1 MRCYTRLQESL
12 IGAQAAVRGWAQSGV
27 IDAKQADR
35 LMQDLKVD
43 LVRTNEFFRVGLACF
58 AFFVVGALFG
68 LLESLLSPAAA
79 MTTAAMTLTLA
90 IACAFLA
97 EALIRRF
104 RFYHHG
110 VEEALVMASVVL
122 LGLTAETVYDGLR
135 ADHGLSGLGV
145 ASGFAVAAL
154 AGLLAYVRYG
164 YVYAAIGGMV
174 CAALVPFQPNL
185 SATASRSIAAGVFA
199 CGFVIARSMRA
210 RDEEQWPSDDYASI
224 QAGAWLGLY
233 IALNV
238 KIGFDSITGAFYWF
252 TYAMTLVLPAVG
264 LVVSLRERDRALL
277 DVSIVIAIATL
288 VTNKPYLGW
297 PRHEW
302 DPIVLGVVLL
312 AVVFGVRR
320 WLSAAPDGH
329 RRGITTTKEGP
340 DQRAL
345 LTLLSAVPFGTHP
358 HAPASSQA
366 SPSTFDGGR
375 SGGAG
380 GGGTF

>member
-1 MRCYTRLQESL
+1 MRCYTRLQESR
-12 IGAQAAVRGWAQSGV
+12 IRAQAAVHGWAQSGV
-27 IDAKQADR
+27 IDATQADR

-58 AFFVVGALFG
+58 AFFAVGALFA
-68 LLESLLSPAAA
+68 LLESVLNISNA
-79 MTTAAMTLTLA
+79 MTSAAMTLALA
-90 IACAFLA
+90 VACAFLA
-97 EALIRRF
+97 EALIRWF

-110 VEEALVMASVVL
+110 VEEALVVASVVL
-122 LGLTAETVYDGLR
+122 LGFTAEIVYDGLR
-135 ADHGLSGLGV
+135 GDHGLSGLGA
-145 ASGFAVAAL
+145 ASGFAVAAF

-164 YVYAAIGGMV
+164 YIYAAIGGMI

-185 SATASRSIAAGVFA
+185 SPATSRSVAAGVFA
-199 CGFVIARSMRA
+199 CAFVIARSLRA
-210 RDEEQWPSDDYASI
+210 RDEEQWPGDDFASI
-224 QAGAWLGLY
+224 QAAAWLGLY
-233 IALNV
+233 VALNV

-252 TYAMTLVLPAVG
+252 TYVMTLVLPAAG
-264 LVVSLRERDRALL
+264 LVVSLRDKDRALL

-288 VTNKPYLGW
+288 ITNKPYLGW

-320 WLSAAPDGH
+320 WLSSAPAGH
-329 RRGITTTKEGP
+329 RRGITATKEGI
-340 DQRAL
+340 DHRAI
-345 LTLLSAVPFGTHP
+345 LTLLSAVPFGTHS